1 MSPARVELHLI
12 PASAAPSAAAD
23 AVRSQVALRGQLG
36 IVSVV
41 DIIQLMSNRGQSW
54 SIVLFD
60 QGVDATVSIVNGELA
75 DARFSNKSG
84 HEALVEIVAAEAGYF
99 EVHPLEGAAER
110 TLLGLWQSNVLAA
123 VQCLDERVRAQSG
136 IPTPQKESRR
146 EPRPKLLR
154 KESGEYDFEAILSD
168 KAFDLPLDSS
178 TDTSRVKLAASNYVL
193 ELTDLGFSALRAG
206 NVEEAKARWA
216 KALEID
222 PNNRALQF
230 NLKKLQG
237 YER

>member
-12 PASAAPSAAAD
+12 PASAAPLAAAD
-23 AVRSQVALRGQLG
+23 AVKSQVVLRGQLG

-54 SIVLFD
+54 SVVLFD

-75 DARFSNKSG
+75 DARWSNKSG

-99 EVHPLEGAAER
+99 EVHPLEGVTEH
-110 TLLGLWQSNVLAA
+110 TLFGLWQGNILAA
-123 VQCLDERVRAQSG
+123 VQRLDERAHSQSC

-168 KAFDLPLDSS
+168 KAFDQPPDVNV
-178 TDTSRVKLAASNYVL
+178 DPSRVNLAGSNNVL
-193 ELTDLGFSALRAG
+193 ELTDLGFSALRSG
-206 NVEEAKARWA
+206 NVEEAKAHWS
-216 KALEID
+216 KALEMD